1 MLLGHPWELWFS
13 LAVVAVMVYGLARNF
28 AADMITTGCLTM
40 ILLAGLFA
48 GEHQEPNPL
57 FEKHAA
63 LRENHKAINEEFPKV
78 GEVPELQPTI
88 TVRNLPSVV
97 QGVTGFS
104 SDALLTVAV
113 LFVVVAG
120 LTQTGAMSMVT
131 RPIIGQPKSVMA
143 AQARLLFPVIGLSTF
158 LNNTPC
164 VAMFMPVV
172 DEICKKYKLSPSKLY
187 LPLSYASV
195 FGGCC
200 SKIGTS
206 TNIVVAG
213 LMLDAVNAGRLGEN
227 FRVMGMFD
235 VSWLGIPAAMIGIAF
250 LMGTTKWLLPDRKP
264 AISLSDDPRQ
274 YTVEMIVQP
283 GGPIVGQTI
292 EEAGLR
298 HLPGLFLAE
307 IERGETILPAV
318 GPTERLQENDR
329 LIFVGIVESVVD
341 LQKTRGLLPA
351 TNQVFKL
358 NDPRTQRCL
367 IEAVVSD
374 RCPIVGKTIRD
385 GQFRRQYDAA
395 VLAVA
400 RSGERINAKIG
411 DIVLQAG
418 DTLLLEAHR
427 SFEERMRNR
436 NDFFLVSSVQNS
448 TPPRYDKAWLAFGI
462 LAVMVVINGLSILEL
477 LPAALLAAGAMILTK
492 CCTAREARESL
503 ELEVLVTI
511 GASFGIGKA
520 LEMSGAAKLLSDG
533 LIDATQ
539 SMGGGPWAV
548 LAAVYLATM
557 ILTELITNNTAAV
570 LVFPIAI
577 AAAKQLGVNPMPFI
591 MSITIAASAGY
602 ATPTGYQCNLM
613 VMGPGGYRFSDYLR
627 IGIPLDLLYML
638 VTVALAPLVWPF

>member
-1 MLLGHPWELWFS
+1 MLFGQSWELWFT
-13 LAVVAVMVYGLARNF
+13 LVVVVLMVYGLARNW
-28 AADMITTGCLTM
+28 AADMITTGCLT
-40 ILLAGLFA
+40 LVLVAGLFA
-48 GEHQEPNPL
+48 GKHDAPNPL
-57 FEKHAA
+57 FKQH
-63 LRENHKAINEEFPKV
+63 
-78 GEVPELQPTI
+78 PELPPTI
-88 TVRNLPSVV
+88 KVRNLPSVSE
-97 QGVTGFS
+97 GVAGFS
-104 SDALLTVAV
+104 DGAMLTVAV

-131 RPIIGQPKSVMA
+131 RPIIGQPKSVAA
-143 AQARLLFPVIGLSTF
+143 AQARILFPVMGLSVF

-172 DEICKKYKLSPSKLY
+172 DDVCKKFKLSPSKLF

-213 LMLDAVNAGRLGEN
+213 LMVRAGFPEMR
-227 FRVMGMFD
+227 MFD
-235 VSWLGIPAAMIGIAF
+235 VAWVGVPAALLGMSFII
-250 LMGTTKWLLPDRKP
+250 LTSKWLLPDRKP

-283 GGPIVGQTI
+283 GGAVVGETI
-292 EEAGLR
+292 EQAGLR

-307 IERGETILPAV
+307 IERGDSILPAV
-318 GPTERLQENDR
+318 GPTERLQANDR

-341 LQKTRGLLPA
+341 LQKTRGLMPA
-351 TNQVFKL
+351 TDQVFKL

-385 GQFRRQYDAA
+385 GQFRTRYDAA

-411 DIVLQAG
+411 DIVLKAG

-427 SFEERMRNR
+427 SFESRMRNR
-436 NDFFLVSSVQNS
+436 SDFFLVSSVQNS
-448 TPPRYDKAWLAFGI
+448 APPRHEKATVAFGI
-462 LAVMVVINGLSILEL
+462 LAIMVLLNGFQL
-477 LPAALLAAGAMILTK
+477 LDLVTAALVAAGAMILTK

-503 ELEVLVTI
+503 EVEVLISI

-520 LEMSGAAKLLSDG
+520 LEMSGAANLLANG
-533 LIDATQ
+533 LTSAAHWFGD
-539 SMGGGPWAV
+539 GPWPV

-557 ILTELITNNTAAV
+557 ILTELITNNAAAV
-570 LVFPIAI
+570 LVFPIAV
-577 AAAKQLGVNPMPFI
+577 AAAEKLGVNAMPFI
-591 MSITIAASAGY
+591 ISVTIASAAGF

-627 IGIPLDLLYML
+627 MGIPLDLLYMA
-638 VTVALAPLVWPF
+638 VTVALAPRIWPF

>member
-1 MLLGHPWELWFS
+1 MIFGQTWELWFA
-13 LAVVAVMVYGLARNF
+13 LVVVVVMVYGLARNW
-28 AADMITTGCLTM
+28 AADMITTGCLTL
-40 ILLAGLFA
+40 ILVAGLFA
-48 GEHQEPNPL
+48 GQHQVPNP
-57 FEKHAA
+57 
-63 LRENHKAINEEFPKV
+63 KAKEDPQ
-78 GEVPELQPTI
+78 QPAMVM
-88 TVRNLPSVV
+88 VRNLPSVTE
-97 QGVTGFS
+97 GVAGFS
-104 SDALLTVAV
+104 SEAMLAVAV

-131 RPIIGQPKSVMA
+131 RPIIGQPKSVTA
-143 AQARLLFPVIGLSTF
+143 AQARLLFPVMGLSTF

-164 VAMFMPVV
+164 VMMFMPVV
-172 DEICKKYKLSPSKLY
+172 DDICKKYKISPSKLY

-206 TNIVVAG
+206 TNIVVAT
-213 LMLDAVNAGRLGEN
+213 LMVQAGFPKL
-227 FRVMGMFD
+227 GMFD
-235 VSWLGIPAAMIGIAF
+235 ITWVGLPAALLGIGFIMA
-250 LMGTTKWLLPDRKP
+250 TSKWLLPDRKA

-283 GGPIVGQTI
+283 GGAVVGETI
-292 EEAGLR
+292 EKAGLR

-307 IERGETILPAV
+307 IERGDSILPAV
-318 GPTERLQENDR
+318 GPSERLQANDR

-341 LQKTRGLLPA
+341 LQKMRGLLPA

-385 GQFRRQYDAA
+385 GQFRTQYDAA

-427 SFEERMRNR
+427 SFESRMRNR
-436 NDFFLVSSVQNS
+436 SDFFLVSSVQNS
-448 TPPRYDKAWLAFGI
+448 APPRHDKATVAFGI
-462 LAVMVVINGLSILEL
+462 LAVMILLNGFEVLDLV
-477 LPAALLAAGAMILTK
+477 PAALLAAGAMILTK

-503 ELEVLVTI
+503 EIEVLISI

-520 LEMSGAAKLLSDG
+520 LEMSGAAKLLADG
-533 LIDATQ
+533 VTGAAQIFGD
-539 SMGGGPWAV
+539 GPWPV
-548 LAAVYLATM
+548 LAAIYLATM
-557 ILTELITNNTAAV
+557 LLTELITNNAAAV

-577 AAAKQLGVNPMPFI
+577 AAADKLEVNAMPFI
-591 MSITIAASAGY
+591 MSIMVAASAGY

-627 IGIPLDLLYML
+627 MGIPLDLLYMI

>member
-1 MLLGHPWELWFS
+1 MTWELWFT
-13 LAVVAVMVYGLARNF
+13 LAIVAVMVYGLAKNLSS
-28 AADMITTGCLTM
+28 DMITVGCLTI
-40 ILLAGLFA
+40 ILVAGLFA
-48 GEHQEPNPL
+48 GKHDEPNPL
-57 FEKHAA
+57 FEKRLELQKHHQEIKD
-63 LRENHKAINEEFPKV
+63 RVP
-78 GEVPELQPTI
+78 EVADVEELQPTI
-88 TVRNLPSVV
+88 EVQNLPSVV
-97 QGVTGFS
+97 QGVAGFS
-104 SDALLTVAV
+104 SDAMLTVAV

-120 LTQTGAMSMVT
+120 LTQTGAMSMAM
-131 RPIIGQPKSVMA
+131 RGIIGQPKSNFV
-143 AQARLLFPVIGLSTF
+143 AQVRLLFPVIGLSTF
-158 LNNTPC
+158 LNNTPV

-172 DEICKKYKLSPSKLY
+172 DDICKKYKLNPSKLY

-206 TNIVVAG
+206 TNIVVAT
-213 LMLDAVNAGRLGEN
+213 LILDATKSGKLDADFPL
-227 FRVMGMFD
+227 MGMWD
-235 VSWLGIPAAMIGIAF
+235 ITWIGVPAALIGMAFVLIAS
-250 LMGTTKWLLPDRKP
+250 KWLLPNRKP

-283 GGPIVGQTI
+283 SGPVVGQTI

-298 HLPGLFLAE
+298 HLPGLFLTE
-307 IERGETILPAV
+307 IERGASILPAV
-318 GPTERLQENDR
+318 GPTERLQANDR

-351 TNQVFKL
+351 TNQLFKL
-358 NDPRTQRCL
+358 NDPRTNRCL

-385 GQFRRQYDAA
+385 GQFRTRYDAA

-411 DIVLQAG
+411 DIVLQSG

-427 SFEERMRNR
+427 SFEGRMRNR
-436 NDFFLVSSVQNS
+436 SDFFLVSSVENS
-448 TPPRYDKAWLAFGI
+448 TPPRHEKATVAFGI
-462 LAVMVVINGLSILEL
+462 LAIMILVNGFDLLDL
-477 LPAALLAAGAMILTK
+477 LPSALLAAGAMILTK

-503 ELEVLVTI
+503 EIEVLISI
-511 GASFGIGKA
+511 GACFGIGKA
-520 LEMSGAAKLLSDG
+520 LEMSGAARLLSDG
-533 LIDATQ
+533 LIGATQ
-539 SMGGGPWAV
+539 ALGGGPWAV

-557 ILTELITNNTAAV
+557 ILTELITNNAAAV

-577 AAAKQLGVNPMPFI
+577 SAANMLGVNPMPFI
-591 MSITIAASAGY
+591 MSIMVASSAGY

-627 IGIPLDLLYML
+627 MGIPLDILYMA
-638 VTVALAPLVWPF
+638 VTVGLAPLIWEF

>member
-1 MLLGHPWELWFS
+1 MTWEGWFTLG
-13 LAVVAVMVYGLARNF
+13 VVAVMVFGLAKNW
-28 AADMITTGCLTM
+28 AADMVTTGCLTV
-40 ILLAGLFA
+40 ILLAGMFA
-48 GEHQEPNPL
+48 GQHNEPNPL
-57 FEKHAA
+57 YEKRPVLQKQHQDLEDKLPEVA
-63 LRENHKAINEEFPKV
+63 K
-78 GEVPELQPTI
+78 VPELKPTVS
-88 TVRNLPSVV
+88 VRNLPTVA
-97 QGVTGFS
+97 QGVSGFS
-104 SDALLTVAV
+104 SEAMLTVAV

-120 LTQTGAMSMVT
+120 LTQTGAMLMAT
-131 RPIIGQPKSVMA
+131 RGVIGQPKSDLA
-143 AQARLLFPVIGLSTF
+143 AQFRLLFPVMGLSTF

-172 DEICKKYKLSPSKLY
+172 DDICKKYKLSPSKLY

-206 TNIVVAG
+206 TNIVVAT
-213 LMLDAVNAGRLGEN
+213 LITEAIKSGRLAAN
-227 FRVMGMFD
+227 FPEMGMFD
-235 VSWLGIPAAMIGIAF
+235 ITWIGVPAALIGIAF
-250 LMGTTKWLLPDRKP
+250 IMATSKWLLPDRKP

-283 GGPIVGQTI
+283 SGPVVGQTI

-307 IERGETILPAV
+307 IERRQSILPAV
-318 GPTERLQENDR
+318 GPNERLEANDR

-374 RCPIVGKTIRD
+374 RCPIVGKSIRD
-385 GQFRRQYDAA
+385 GQFRTRYDAA

-411 DIVLQAG
+411 DIVLKSG
-418 DTLLLEAHR
+418 DTLLLEAHQ
-427 SFEERMRNR
+427 SFESKMRNR
-436 NDFFLVSSVQNS
+436 SDFFLVSSVQNS
-448 TPPRYDKAWLAFGI
+448 TPPRHEKATLAFGI
-462 LAVMVVINGLSILEL
+462 MAIMVLLNGFSL
-477 LPAALLAAGAMILTK
+477 LDLVTAALLAAGAMILTK

-503 ELEVLVTI
+503 ETEVLITI

-520 LEMSGAAKLLSDG
+520 LEMSGAAKYMADG
-533 LIDATQ
+533 LINITQ
-539 SMGGGPWAV
+539 GLGGGPWAV
-548 LAAVYLATM
+548 LAAVYFATM
-557 ILTELITNNTAAV
+557 LLTELITNNAAAV
-570 LVFPIAI
+570 LVFPIAVS
-577 AAAKQLGVNPMPFI
+577 AAQMLKVDPTPFI
-591 MSITIAASAGY
+591 MSIMVASSAGF

-627 IGIPLDLLYML
+627 IGIPLDLLYMA
-638 VTVALAPLVWPF
+638 VTVGLAPLIWPF